1 MRYGD
6 ACIDQAM
13 LLLTALYCYILCVV
27 ALVCGGVG
35 LEAGGEASSG
45 GVTDSAT
52 NPHNPRTRA
61 AKGVSIAA

>member
-1 MRYGD
+1 
-6 ACIDQAM
+6 M

-45 GVTDSAT
+45 GVAGSAT

-61 AKGVSIAA
+61 AKEVSVAA